1 MSRGTE
7 RLLEQLVQIA
17 GDPRIVQEVLSALD
31 PDLTD
36 PEDIRRVVR
45 RVFELRAG
53 TGVNGGKP
61 VAAVRDAPAAETT
74 LA

>member
-17 GDPRIVQEVLSALD
+17 GDPRIVQEVLRALA

-36 PEDIRRVVR
+36 PDDIRRVIE
-45 RVFELRAG
+45 RVYELRATSRPAASSAG
-53 TGVNGGKP
+53 VKDTGR
-61 VAAVRDAPAAETT
+61 AEAAPA
-74 LA
+74 